1 MRGAII
7 QYLSTRNKRCSVI
20 VIVATLVL
28 VACTPAEQAPGAWD
42 SRNWLVIEEL
52 VQTQGARSASYDP
65 AKHPYAVFDWD
76 QTSIFGDC
84 EDTLFM
90 YYINQLLFAYSP
102 EDFAVVLGRDIPT
115 GPMQYQ
121 NVSNQT
127 VDSQAFISD
136 IVSDYRFLRAN
147 YAGFGGKMD
156 LATIQKTLQFVDF
169 RAKLFAMFA
178 AVDKT
183 CGAAAAYL
191 WQGRLLVQM
200 EAVTLRKNAELSN
213 DYNLQQPFRRE
224 TLTSPP
230 ELPGGAG
237 VVTASTDQ
245 FLRVQPLMAALFNYL
260 QENGIDVYICSASPE
275 PIVKLFASQPK
286 YGYALDEDNVIGVR
300 FNEKNGK
307 VVADLA
313 PGQVMTW
320 GPGKVE
326 AINSLLIAKKG
337 YGPIM
342 VGGDSDGDYD
352 MLSQIPSVKLGLLIN
367 RLKSGK
373 TGELCRIASAQLND
387 INPRYILQG
396 RDENKG
402 TFLPS
407 NATVLFGK
415 IAAVLTR

>member
-1 MRGAII
+1 M
-7 QYLSTRNKRCSVI
+7 SVI
-20 VIVATLVL
+20 VVVAILVL
-28 VACTPAEQAPGAWD
+28 VSCTPAEQAPGAWD
-42 SRNWLVIEEL
+42 SRNWSVIEEL
-52 VQTQGARSASYDP
+52 VQTQGARSASYDS
-65 AKHPYAVFDWD
+65 AKRPYAVFDWD
-76 QTSIFGDC
+76 NTCIFGDC

-102 EDFAVVLGRDIPT
+102 EEFAVVLGRDVPA

-121 NVSNQT
+121 NVSHQT
-127 VDSQAFISD
+127 VGSQAFISD

-147 YAGFGGKMD
+147 YADFGGKMD
-156 LATIQKTLQFVDF
+156 LATIQKTPQFVDF

-191 WQGRLLVQM
+191 WQGRLLLQM
-200 EAVTLRKNAELSN
+200 DAVTLRKNAEMSN
-213 DYNLQQPFRRE
+213 DFNLQQPLRRE

-230 ELPGGAG
+230 ELPGEAG
-237 VVTASTDQ
+237 VVTVSTDQ
-245 FLRVQPLMAALFNYL
+245 FLRTQPEMAALFKYL
-260 QENGIDVYICSASPE
+260 QENGTDVYLCSASPE

-300 FNEKNGK
+300 FNETNGK
-307 VVADLA
+307 LVADLA

-367 RLKSGK
+367 RVKSGK
-373 TGELCRIASAQLND
+373 TGELCRIAVAQRNESS
-387 INPRYILQG
+387 PRYFLQG
-396 RDENKG
+396 RDENNG
-402 TFLPS
+402 IFLPDI
-407 NATVLFGK
+407 ATILFSK
-415 IAAVLTR
+415 TETTLVK